1 MVKRHKL
8 FFISFFIGWF
18 AVSITPFFDYVI
30 VTHDYDLTRHRL
42 GLPLPIIEQHTSL
55 TPLEDAFPFELGL
68 VSPQENPTIILKGNY
83 FFLVVTAVVIV
94 YINLFLIKFLCKRV
108 R

>member
-1 MVKRHKL
+1 MIKRHKL
-8 FFISFFIGWF
+8 FFISVFIGWF
-18 AVSITPFFDYVI
+18 AVSITPFFDSAI

-68 VSPQENPTIILKGNY
+68 VSPQENPTKVLIGNY
-83 FFLVVTAVVIV
+83 LFLVVTAVFAV
-94 YINLFLIKFLCKRV
+94 YMSLLSIKFLYKRV